1 MFSSPKDD
9 HNDYDDY
16 NDLSEY
22 EALSEKIGFASKD
35 LIVIPSI
42 EVAKDLLLLI
52 KQANS
57 LEAAE
62 AVMKVVRFTSSG
74 KTPDEREAKRICC
87 EASQLARENF
97 GGG

>member
-1 MFSSPKDD
+1 MFSPNDD
-9 HNDYDDY
+9 HDDYD
-16 NDLSEY
+16 DLSEY
-22 EALSEKIGFASKD
+22 EALSEKIGFATNEP
-35 LIVIPSI
+35 IVIPTI

-62 AVMKVVRFTSSG
+62 AVMKVVRFTPSG

-87 EASQLARENF
+87 EASQLARQNF
-97 GGG
+97 GGD